1 MIGSVRGPSDSSV
14 CRSRVACVACPASPI
29 FGHPA
34 LLACALMLAWA
45 AGWVPDS
52 RLQGQGTPSSAPT
65 PISYQGR
72 LVDNGS
78 AANGS
83 YDFEFA
89 LMDAAVA
96 GNAVGQ
102 PVQATLNVVGGVF
115 TTPLAFPP
123 EHFDGSPRWIE
134 VRVRATAASG
144 ERAVLE
150 RQPVHYTPYAVRALR
165 AATVASVPVQSLP
178 EAVPLKNGDGKLDS
192 ALLGAEIARTTDV
205 AALSQALATTQ
216 AQLAALAADHALL
229 RQTLSNSLAGV
240 RPGLTV
246 ASLEA
251 SDAALVATGFQKAFS
266 TTASPWTATSADAA
280 PSARAEATA
289 VWTGQDWWIWGGR
302 GSGQVVLANGARYTP
317 SMDTWA
323 DITTLDAP
331 EGRYAH
337 TAVWTGDR
345 MLVWGGYGATSL
357 NTGGRLSRGASAWQ
371 SVTTQGAP
379 SARHAHGAA
388 WTGRFMVVFG
398 GRNNGGLLNTG
409 GYYDPATDQW
419 GGLPTV
425 GAPTARSMATVLW
438 TGSGLLVW
446 GGETAEGGDATGALL
461 TFGADGLPG
470 AWVAL
475 PTLPGFAG
483 RSAHAWAWDG
493 QRLLVWGGRN
503 ASRQSM
509 ADGAVLDVSAG
520 SWTRMSTQGAPGAR
534 QFAGGVWTG
543 AEFLVLGGSDVS
555 GALAGGHAWR
565 PAGDLWRALPAGAP
579 AVGRTGSHYG
589 WTGTEV
595 LAFGGQ
601 GNVASAPI
609 GQPQRL
615 DPRPPWH
622 FYTQVPR

>member
-1 MIGSVRGPSDSSV
+1 MSGLGPSP
-14 CRSRVACVACPASPI
+14 RV
-29 FGHPA
+29 H
-34 LLACALMLAWA
+34 
-45 AGWVPDS
+45 
-52 RLQGQGTPSSAPT
+52 GQGASGQSA
-65 PISYQGR
+65 ISYQGR

-89 LMDAAVA
+89 LVDAATG
-96 GNAVGQ
+96 GNVLGQ
-102 PVQATLNVVGGVF
+102 PIQATLSVAGGVF
-115 TTPLAFPP
+115 TTPLAFST
-123 EHFDGSPRWIE
+123 EHFDGSRRWIE
-134 VRVRATAASG
+134 VRVRPTAAAG
-144 ERAVLE
+144 VQPVERAVLE
-150 RQPVHYTPYAVRALR
+150 RQPVHLAPYAIRALS
-165 AATVASVPVQSLP
+165 AGTVASVPAASLP
-178 EAVPLKNGDGKLDS
+178 ASVLQKNGDGKLDS
-192 ALLGAEIARTTDV
+192 SVLGADIARAADL
-205 AALSQALATTQ
+205 AALGQSLAAAHAQVSQLQ
-216 AQLAALAADHALL
+216 SQVAALAADNASL
-229 RQTLSNSLAGV
+229 RQALTHGAATWAAASVEAADGALIAAGYQ
-240 RPGLTV
+240 RAFT
-246 ASLEA
+246 S
-251 SDAALVATGFQKAFS
+251 AAAN
-266 TTASPWTATSADAA
+266 WTPTSADGV
-280 PSARAEATA
+280 PSARAEASA
-289 VWTGQDWWIWGGR
+289 VWTGQDWWVWGGR
-302 GSGQVVLANGARYTP
+302 GSGQAALAHGARYTP
-317 SMDTWA
+317 TSDLWA
-323 DITTLDAP
+323 ELTTLDAP
-331 EGRYAH
+331 EARYAH
-337 TAVWTGDR
+337 SAVWAGDR
-345 MLVWGGYGATSL
+345 MVVWGGYGSANL
-357 NTGGRLSRGASAWQ
+357 HTGGRLARGASTWQ
-371 SVTTQGAP
+371 ATTTVGAP
-379 SARHAHGAA
+379 TARHAHGAA
-388 WTGRFMVVFG
+388 WTGRYMVVFG

-425 GAPTARSMATVLW
+425 GAPTARAMATVLW

-520 SWTRMSTQGAPGAR
+520 TWTRMSTQGAPGAR
-534 QFAGGVWTG
+534 QFAGGIWTG
-543 AEFLVLGGSDVS
+543 TEFLVLGGSDTS
-555 GALAGGHAWR
+555 GPLAGGHAWR
-565 PAGDLWRALPAGAP
+565 PAGDRWRALPAGAP